1 VISEVNE
8 EEVDDIVARAA
19 GNVDDNGDFDLD
31 GEPGERETSAAR
43 MEPTRSPKRRG
54 RKRKNGGEDLLRDA
68 EGSPER
74 EMTIAELGAKTV
86 LSDEL
91 PKPVD
96 KVKTLGSMQA
106 KFGIGQNPEFKAQV
120 HRTYPKMFP
129 GGHKADGF
137 YDTWD
142 QPLTEELLQSEYG
155 GGTYRIVVIG
165 PNPDMPN
172 GTRYYDSITI
182 PLAGDPNVNR
192 QPMAMK
198 DKEASK
204 DASLPSPLPLLAAPE
219 NPKLAEQA
227 MKIVGD
233 VADRERVERHRA
245 EDRAE
250 ERVNAAMGS
259 YQPIIDAERR
269 RADDITKLE
278 RERAD
283 IEKAHYEQRE
293 RESRSELEE
302 LRRKMEHIIDRPTP
316 SFADELGKLKNAG
329 FLGNNENSTMAQVML
344 EKILEKHRGEME
356 SMSRQNATFV
366 EQLRSGHASEIQAMR
381 AAYARELEAEREA
394 GRSRETRVEERLSSE
409 REERRRDSD
418 RYREVLA
425 ERDQQWKDRLEQAR
439 ESLNT
444 NWDARHLTVVGA
456 KDTQIAF
463 LQAELD
469 RLKTELLESRQKND
483 DQRDPIAQ
491 LERLGEMRE
500 HITKALGVEK
510 PSAPSGGIGL
520 GGAGGGDW
528 KEVAVEGLV
537 DRFPAI
543 LDKLGGIFG
552 NGGGG
557 QQQPQQQYVPGQ
569 LVQTP
574 QGEMVVVQT
583 PQGLML
589 APRAAVEQQ
598 RAAGMGNMLP
608 PNAPRRT
615 SAKPGKPTRRTA
627 ARKPEKK
634 ISVTQNFAA
643 DLPKRRP
650 PWEGGGDEP
659 DEDDSGGGLLDETPA
674 SVLTRPEPPREAP
687 DAEPIALNAMERQGI
702 IMIAKH
708 VHESVMQADEPEE
721 FVAKMI
727 ESYPANVISQVIG
740 GYTTDQILKAVR
752 QVAPNGAGSTPAGQQ
767 FVRAAIQLLRQ
778 KLAEGA

>member
-74 EMTIAELGAKTV
+74 EMTIAQLGEKTV

-106 KFGIGQNPEFKAQV
+106 KFGIGQNPEFKVQV
-120 HRTYPKMFP
+120 HRAYPKMFP

-155 GGTYRIVVIG
+155 GGIYRIVVIG

-198 DKEASK
+198 DKEAAK
-204 DASLPSPLPLLAAPE
+204 DVLPSPLPMLGAPE
-219 NPKLAEQA
+219 NPKLAERA
-227 MKIVGD
+227 MTMAAEM
-233 VADRERVERHRA
+233 ADRERAERHRA
-245 EDRAE
+245 EQRVEDRQ
-250 ERVNAAMGS
+250 AATLGS
-259 YQPIIDAERR
+259 LQPVIEAERR
-269 RADDITKLE
+269 RADDVTRLE

-283 IEKAHYEQRE
+283 IEKAHYEERARE
-293 RESRSELEE
+293 DRSELEE
-302 LRRKMEHIIDRPTP
+302 LRRKMERIIDRPVP
-316 SFADELGKLKNAG
+316 SFADELGKLKSAG
-329 FLGNNENSTMAQVML
+329 FLGNNENNGMAQMML

-356 SMSRQNATFV
+356 SMSRQNAQFI

-381 AAYARELEAEREA
+381 AAHARELEAEREA
-394 GRSRETRVEERLSSE
+394 GRSRESRVEERLGSE

-439 ESLNT
+439 ESLNN
-444 NWDARHLTVVGA
+444 NWEARHSTVVGSNE
-456 KDTQIAF
+456 TRIGF
-463 LQAELD
+463 LQGELD
-469 RLKTELLESRQKND
+469 RLKTELLESRQKSE
-483 DQRDPIAQ
+483 DQRDPVRQ
-491 LERLGEMRE
+491 MEQLGEMRD
-500 HITKALGVEK
+500 HLTRAMGIEK

-520 GGAGGGDW
+520 GGTGGDW
-528 KEVAVEGLV
+528 KEAAVEGLV
-537 DRFPAI
+537 ERLPQI
-543 LDKLGGIFG
+543 LEKVGGFL
-552 NGGGG
+552 GGG
-557 QQQPQQQYVPGQ
+557 QQQPQQPQYVPGQ
-569 LVQTP
+569 VVQTS
-574 QGEMVVVQT
+574 QGEMVVVQA
-583 PQGLML
+583 PQGLMF
-589 APRAAVEQQ
+589 APRAAIEAQ

-615 SAKPGKPTRRTA
+615 SAKPGKPARRTA

-634 ISVTQNFAA
+634 VSVTQNFAA

-659 DEDDSGGGLLDETPA
+659 DDDGGGGLLDEAPA